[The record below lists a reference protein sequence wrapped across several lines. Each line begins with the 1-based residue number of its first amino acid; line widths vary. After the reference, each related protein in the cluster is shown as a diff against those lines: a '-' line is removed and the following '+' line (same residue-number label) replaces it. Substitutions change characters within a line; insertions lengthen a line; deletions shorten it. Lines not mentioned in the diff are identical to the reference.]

1 MQMYPAY
8 KRIDI
13 LNEYAISFLGL
24 LNEGYRKRFRHY
36 QMLAQISDLPK
47 MEQVNREEFYRNLEW
62 AASDP
67 SDILSSSGTGSSD
80 AEIRK
85 ALGG

>member
-1 MQMYPAY
+1 MDMYPAY
-8 KRIDI
+8 TRATI
-13 LNEYAISFLGL
+13 LDEYAVTFLAL
-24 LNEGYRKRFRHY
+24 LNEGYRVRHQRY
-36 QMLAQISDLPK
+36 QMLAQISDLPHMDK
-47 MEQVNREEFYRNLEW
+47 SNRDNFYRQLEW
-62 AASDP
+62 AATPP